1 MVLRLS
7 DLRTSREEFTNP
19 KVGFIT
25 STFNISVAET
35 YVGLGTFELS
45 KFRAGCLGPDNNI
58 YYTPSGYEQTG
69 YVLKLDT
76 KTGTVT
82 SFGNFPNVNVTIGS
96 TTYVNGADIGGLVC
110 GKDGNLYTIPLNE
123 RSVTKID
130 PISQSLTVFSENFGG
145 HQDDPSYLSPLQTK
159 WLGGCLAP
167 NGKIYGIPFSY
178 GKVLVINTQTGTAS
192 STEVTT
198 GFTTSTGKW
207 SGGVLGPDGN
217 IYGIPFNSTSVL
229 KINPTTNT
237 ATTFGSL
244 TGGWIGGCLAPN
256 GKIYAA
262 PIYGSRTTSVLKI
275 DPVAGTATTFG
286 NISTSYFSPDPYY
299 RGWDG
304 ACLAAN
310 GKIYSSPAGG
320 TGILE
325 IDPENDTVSV
335 IGVGS
340 LPPLGQYVPNYS
352 RWSSFILSPDGKM
365 YAAPINET
373 KILVFGEVS
382 NQEPAD
388 CLLSPYCNK
397 GP

>member
-7 DLRTSREEFTNP
+7 DLNTSREEFTSP

-25 STFNISVAET
+25 STFNISVAES
-35 YVGLGTFELS
+35 YVGIGTFELF
-45 KFRAGCLGPDNNI
+45 KFSVGCLGPDNNI
-58 YYTPSGYEQTG
+58 YYVPGGNEQTG

-76 KTGTVT
+76 KTGTAT

-96 TTYVNGADIGGLVC
+96 TTYEDGADIGGLVC
-110 GKDGNLYTIPLNE
+110 GKDGNLYTIPRNQ

-130 PISQSLTVFSENFGG
+130 TTSQSLTVFSENFGG
-145 HQDDPSYLSPLQTK
+145 HQDDPYYLSPLQTK
-159 WLGGCLAP
+159 WSGGCLAP

-178 GKVLVINTQTGTAS
+178 GKVLVINPQTGTAS

-198 GFTTSTGKW
+198 GLTTSIGKW

-217 IYGIPFNSTSVL
+217 IYGIPYNATTVL
-229 KINPTTNT
+229 KIDPTTNT
-237 ATTFGSL
+237 AITFGTLS
-244 TGGWIGGCLAPN
+244 GGWTGGCLAPN
-256 GKIYAA
+256 GKIYAT
-262 PIYGSRTTSVLKI
+262 PFDGSRTRSVLKI
-275 DPVAGTATTFG
+275 DPIAGTATTFG
-286 NISTSYFSPDPYY
+286 SISTSYFSPAPQYL
-299 RGWDG
+299 GWSD

-310 GKIYSSPAGG
+310 GKIYSSPKGG

-325 IDPENDTVSV
+325 INPENDTVSV

-340 LPPLGQYVPNYS
+340 LPPLGQYVINYL
-352 RWSSFILSPDGKM
+352 RWGSFILSPDGKM
-365 YAAPINET
+365 YAAPSTET

-388 CLLSPYCNK
+388 WLLSPYQNK
-397 GP
+397 GL